1 LHDLIIFILIIS
13 ALLVVASLLQ
23 PLAERLKLPH
33 SVLLAAVG
41 VAIAAASVTLLQVR
55 GVPMLRE
62 AAEAVAGLSFNSS
75 TYILVFLPAL
85 LFQAALT
92 IDVRRM
98 MEDAA
103 PILLL
108 AVVAVFV
115 ATAVIGLALWPL
127 AGVPLVVC
135 LLLGSIVATTDP
147 AAVVAIFR
155 DIGAPARLVR
165 LVEGESLLND
175 AAAIAIFYVLLEIIT
190 SGDEPDLLMGA
201 WDLAMDL
208 GGGTLLG
215 IVAARLA
222 VAMIPLLRG
231 RRTAEVTLT
240 LALPYLVFVSGDHF
254 LGVSGVV
261 AVAVAGLV
269 FGAGSRSRLSPSGWA
284 YLDAVWEQVAFL
296 AGSLVFILAALM
308 VPKLLG
314 TVSLHDGLLLMV
326 LVAAALVARALVLF
340 LLLPPLTLL
349 KLSAKISNSYKLVL
363 TWGGL
368 RGAVTL
374 ALALSVTEAHGI
386 GGEDQR
392 IVTVLATGFVLF
404 TLFFNGT
411 TLRPVIKLL
420 GLNRLSPLNKAI
432 RNQVLALSLADVRDS
447 VQQTAA
453 EYEFPPT
460 VARAVQRPYD
470 VRIQEVTSAGSLE
483 EQISDR
489 DRIVLGLIALANRER
504 QLVLEHHGLQTVSG
518 DIIEALLRNAGE
530 IYDGARTGG
539 RIGYNRAAR
548 KILRL
553 PKAFRFAYSLHRWTG
568 VERPLARQVAKR
580 FDKFLVRRL
589 VLEELI
595 RFNSRNLKPLL
606 GVRVAELLG
615 EVLTGRLDASTKALD
630 ALSLQYPEYAEALS
644 QRFLRKLALRREMAH
659 FESLFE
665 DGLIG
670 QELFEDLRRGVD
682 ARQKEAERR
691 PKLDLKL
698 DKVDLIAH
706 VPLFNTLAP
715 DELKRLAKVLRSRLA
730 LPDQTFIRT
739 GDRGTAMYFISSG
752 AVEVVLPDRRIR
764 LGRGDFFGEMALIDG
779 GPRRADVVAL
789 TYCTLLELRSRDF
802 EKFLKA
808 NPDISERIDEV
819 AQERGVKR
827 VA

>member
-1 LHDLIIFILIIS
+1 MNDLILFILVIS

-23 PLAERLKLPH
+23 PLADRLRLPH

-41 VAIAAASVTLLQVR
+41 VAIAAAAVTL
-55 GVPMLRE
+55 VPGREPRMIGE
-62 AAEAVAGLSFNSS
+62 AASAIAEMSFSSS

-135 LLLGSIVATTDP
+135 LMLGSIVATTDP
-147 AAVVAIFR
+147 AAVIAIFR

-175 AAAIAIFYVLLEIIT
+175 AAAIAIFYVLLEMIV

-201 WDLAMDL
+201 WDLALDL
-208 GGGTLLG
+208 GGGTVLG
-215 IVAARLA
+215 IVGARLA
-222 VAMIPLLRG
+222 VAVIPLLRG

-240 LALPYLVFVSGDHF
+240 LALPYLIYVTGDHF

-308 VPKLLG
+308 VPKLLVD
-314 TVSLHDGLLLMV
+314 VSAHDGFLLLVM
-326 LVAAALVARALVLF
+326 VAAALVARALVLF

-374 ALALSVTEAHGI
+374 ALALSVTEARGI
-386 GGEDQR
+386 GGEEQR
-392 IVTVLATGFVLF
+392 LVTVLATGFVLF
-404 TLFFNGT
+404 TLFVNGT
-411 TLRPVIKLL
+411 TLRMVIKLL
-420 GLNRLSPLNKAI
+420 GLNRLSPLNQAL
-432 RNQVLALSLADVRDS
+432 RTQVLALSLAEVRDS
-447 VQQTAA
+447 VQETAQ
-453 EYEFPPT
+453 EYEFAPT
-460 VARAVQRPYD
+460 VARAIQKPYD
-470 VRIQEVTSAGSLE
+470 ARIAEVTSGGSLE
-483 EQISDR
+483 ERISDR
-489 DRIVLGLIALANRER
+489 DRITLGLISLANRER

-553 PKAFRFAYSLHRWTG
+553 PRAFRFAYSLHRWTG
-568 VERPLARQVAKR
+568 VERPLARQVSKR

-595 RFNSRNLKPLL
+595 RFNSRSLKPLL
-606 GVRVAELLG
+606 GDRVAELLG
-615 EVLTGRLDASTKALD
+615 EVLGGRMEASSKALD
-630 ALSLQYPEYAEALS
+630 ALELQYPEYAEALS
-644 QRFLRKLALRREMAH
+644 QRFLRKYALRREMVRY
-659 FESLFE
+659 ESLYH

-670 QELFEDLRRGVD
+670 QELFEDLRRGVEV
-682 ARQKEAERR
+682 RRREADRR
-691 PKLDLKL
+691 PKLDLRL
-698 DKVDLIAH
+698 DKVALIAQ
-706 VPLFNTLAP
+706 VPLFNGLEPKDMA
-715 DELKRLAKVLRSRLA
+715 RLAKILRSRLA
-730 LPDQTFIRT
+730 LPDQTFIRA
-739 GDRGTAMYFISSG
+739 GDRGNAMYFISSG

-764 LGRGDFFGEMALIDG
+764 LGRGDFFGEMALLDG
-779 GPRRADVVAL
+779 APRRADVVAL
-789 TYCTLLELRSRDF
+789 TYCTLLELRSGDF
-802 EKFLKA
+802 SKFLKA
-808 NPDISERIDEV
+808 NPHISDQIDQV
-819 AQERGVKR
+819 ARERGVKR